1 MKQYDVAIIGY
12 GPTGAMMAYLL
23 GRQGLSTLVV
33 EPNLDIYKIPRAVH
47 YDGEAMR
54 IFQSLGMIDEIQES
68 SREPGF
74 ASFLNG
80 FNWKIFHQDL
90 SKSDRVHHWAN
101 SHFFSQ
107 PELEKLLRE
116 QSQSMRLSRSQ
127 TRLAAYR
134 RRSR

>member
-1 MKQYDVAIIGY
+1 MKDYDVAIIGY

-23 GRQGLSTLVV
+23 GLQGLSTLVV
-33 EPNLDIYKIPRAVH
+33 EPNVDIYKIPRAVH

-54 IFQSLGMIDEIQES
+54 IFQSLGMVDEIQES

-90 SKSDRVHHWAN
+90 TRAIEFTTGQIAIFSLSLNLKNFFAAKSINAPR
-101 SHFFSQ
+101 
-107 PELEKLLRE
+107 
-116 QSQSMRLSRSQ
+116 
-127 TRLAAYR
+127 
-134 RRSR
+134 